1 LAIPARS
8 TSQHPLS
15 SGTTSQCAWECAD
28 LPPSPLD
35 FGSSGKRVPG
45 QFAREAAKTRRRS
58 LNALPEV
65 SQAVAGGRLAPNVD
79 GEVGRVKFSP
89 FALRTS
95 NFVTVSCLL
104 PLFSSF
110 FFFASSRLRV
120 KNIGGTRLPDGPG
133 FPKKPE
139 NPVPPISLHFMYCN
153 FVRIHQGFRVSPAME
168 ARITDRLWTLKGT
181 AKLAG

>member
-1 LAIPARS
+1 MPSLAIPARS
-8 TSQHPLS
+8 SSQHPLS

-65 SQAVAGGRLAPNVD
+65 AQAVAGGRLAPNVD

-95 NFVTVSCLL
+95 NFVNVSCLL

-133 FPKKPE
+133 FPNKAA
-139 NPVPPISLHFMYCN
+139 NPAHAVSLHFMYSN
-153 FVRIHQGFRVSPAME
+153 FVRIHRSLRVSPAME
-168 ARITDRLWTLKGT
+168 RESRIALGH
-181 AKLAG
+181 